1 MNRPST
7 LRRFLRASLAV
18 GVIALSACEATQ
30 PPRSDMPLD
39 VREPFVADDP
49 VDHPPQ
55 PLADPVSAPV
65 VKAPRPTIGDPTYYA
80 FEFRD
85 TPATDAL
92 RMIADRA
99 GINLVAPDDISASVT
114 ASLPKV
120 TLDQALS
127 VVLDRA
133 SLDVTLRDGIWSVA
147 PAPERTVDTRA
158 FRAGSMDITGL
169 EVQVRAILG
178 ENEGSV
184 TVNPQQNLLYVSAT
198 PELMA
203 RVVEFFDRLDREPRE
218 VLIEARIVEVALDEN
233 FEFGANMTFGDSSVA
248 ATTSRLLSDFLQ
260 ESDNFSVRT
269 VGNSSEITA
278 VLRAIQEYGRLNVIA
293 SPRVLAINQELAKIE
308 ILERI
313 PYIESTN
320 TTTGD
325 TTGVSTSSVQQV
337 EFEEVGIRL
346 HVTPV
351 LAENKTVI
359 LKVMQEVSEVVD
371 FFAGVPVTDSR
382 LVDTRF
388 VVNDRE
394 TIVIGGLLK
403 ERVRKDEAGVPIL
416 MDVPLIGRLFRGET
430 TTRENVELLVFMTPR
445 IVRPGEVSG
454 INSEF
459 KRELQRK
466 SEEYRQDYRETL
478 DDIR

>member
-7 LRRFLRASLAV
+7 TRTALRSALASCLLAL
-18 GVIALSACEATQ
+18 GACEATQ
-30 PPRSDMPLD
+30 LPRSDMPLD
-39 VREPFVADDP
+39 VREPFVATDP
-49 VDHPPQ
+49 VDRPPQ
-55 PLADPVSAPV
+55 PLPEPV
-65 VKAPRPTIGDPTYYA
+65 VPVVVRPPRPTIGDAAEYA

-99 GINLVAPDDISASVT
+99 GLNFVVPDGVTATVT

-120 TLDQALS
+120 TLDQALK

-133 SLDVTLRDGIWSVA
+133 ALDIAVHDGIWTVE
-147 PAPERTVDTRA
+147 PAPDSSVETRA
-158 FRAGSMDITGL
+158 FRAGAMDITGL

-184 TVNPQQNLLYVSAT
+184 TINPQQNLLYVTAPT
-198 PELMA
+198 ALMT
-203 RVVEFFDRLDREPRE
+203 RVVEFFERLDREPRE

-269 VGNSSEITA
+269 VGDTSQITA
-278 VLRAIQEYGRLNVIA
+278 VLRAIQEFGRLHVIA

-359 LKVMQEVSEVVD
+359 LKVMQEVSEVID
-371 FFAGVPVTDSR
+371 FFAGVPVTDTR

-403 ERVRKDEAGVPIL
+403 ERTRKDEAGVPIL

-430 TTRENVELLVFMTPR
+430 STRENVELLVFMTPR

>member
-1 MNRPST
+1 MSRSLAP
-7 LRRFLRASLAV
+7 FAVLRAVLAI
-18 GVIALSACEATQ
+18 GVTTLCACEATQ
-30 PPRSDMPLD
+30 PPRSDMPGD

-49 VDHPPQ
+49 VDHPPM
-55 PLADPVSAPV
+55 PLADVVAPV
-65 VKAPRPTIGDPTYYA
+65 VVKPPRPTIGDETHYA

-99 GINLVAPDDISASVT
+99 GLNFVVPESVDATVT

-127 VVLDRA
+127 VVLERA
-133 SLDVTLRDGIWSVA
+133 HLDATVHDGIWRVDSS
-147 PAPERTVDTRA
+147 PLPTVETRA

-178 ENEGSV
+178 EQDGSV
-184 TVNPQQNLLYVSAT
+184 TINPQQNLLYVSAT
-198 PELMA
+198 PELMS

-233 FEFGANMTFGDSSVA
+233 FELGANMTFGDSSVA

-269 VGNSSEITA
+269 VGDTSQITA
-278 VLRAIQEYGRLNVIA
+278 VLRAIQEYGRLHVIA

-403 ERVRKDEAGVPIL
+403 ERVRKDESGVPVL
-416 MDVPLIGRLFRGET
+416 MDIPLLGKLFRGET
-430 TTRENVELLVFMTPR
+430 TSRENVELLVFMTPR

-454 INSEF
+454 VNSEF

-478 DDIR
+478 DDVK